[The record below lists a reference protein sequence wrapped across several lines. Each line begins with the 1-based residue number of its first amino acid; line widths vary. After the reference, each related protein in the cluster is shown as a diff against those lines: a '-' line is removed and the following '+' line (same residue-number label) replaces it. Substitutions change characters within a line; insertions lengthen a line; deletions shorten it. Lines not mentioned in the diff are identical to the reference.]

1 MFLPKSVSIASAVI
15 SLVALSACGGAG
27 GPAAVDV
34 VVPQT
39 TEVQTTIDP
48 ETGEIIR
55 LEQEEVDEQTVRTR
69 GGLSTSPPP
78 IIDDVA
84 PSLGDVGTVAPVE
97 VDPTDPVLLATLA
110 AIEANQT
117 TIASA
122 ALVTNADGSRSVL
135 TRDGLYERIDGSLS
149 LADVAAYL
157 NNDVLGDYDHASA
170 FSQADAVGIVGLA
183 TPIADLRTTGDARYE
198 GGASGFVIT
207 GTNGVDL
214 IKGRS
219 VVDVAFGV
227 DRVTVTLDNFEGV
240 SQISGLVVDS
250 PVTEIEL
257 RNAVIADGGFTGG
270 TLSLRDADG
279 SVNITGSNTTTTAQG
294 QFFGL
299 NADGSTPD
307 EVGGLILSEGT
318 SGIVY
323 GTFIAD

>member
-1 MFLPKSVSIASAVI
+1 MFLPKSVLIPTALTAF
-15 SLVALSACGGAG
+15 VALSACGGG
-27 GPAAVDV
+27 GSGPVAVDV
-34 VVPQT
+34 VVPEPTDDT
-39 TEVQTTIDP
+39 TVDP
-48 ETGEIIR
+48 DTGEIIR
-55 LEQEEVDEQTVRTR
+55 IEQEEVDEETVRTR

-78 IIDDVA
+78 IEDDVA
-84 PSLGDVGTVAPVE
+84 PSLDELGMVAPVE
-97 VDPTDPVLLATLA
+97 VDPSDPVLLATLA

-117 TIASA
+117 AIASA

-157 NNDVLGDYDHASA
+157 NNDVLGDYDNASA

-183 TPIADLRTTGDARYE
+183 TPIDDLRTTGDARYE

-227 DRVTVTLDNFEGV
+227 NRVTVTLDDFEGV

-250 PVTEIEL
+250 PVTEIEI
-257 RNAVIADGGFTGG
+257 RNAVIADGAFSGG

-279 SVNITGSNTTTTAQG
+279 SVNITGSDTITTTQG

-299 NADGSTPD
+299 DADGSTPD

-318 SGIVY
+318 NGIVY